1 MNGSFNLSEWA
12 IKRQGLVV
20 FLMLLGAIAGALSFW
35 NLGRSED
42 PDFTVKTMLVSAA
55 WPGATIE
62 QQSDQVTDRLERTLQ
77 QVPFFDSLRSLT
89 TAGQSVIYVVLD
101 DSTPPDEVGEVWY
114 QVRKKVADI
123 RHTLPPGVVGP
134 FFNDEF
140 GDTFGIIYSLTS
152 EDFSDR
158 ELRDWAYEARNRL
171 LGVENIGK
179 VEMLGTQDETIFIEF
194 STQRLASLGLSAA
207 TIISTIQAQNAVL
220 PAGLVTTEADRTVLE
235 VAGDLKDENDIR
247 NLNIPTASGFVRLGD
262 IASVVRGTVDPPQP
276 LFRVKGKPAIGIAVS
291 MATGGD
297 ILALGRNI
305 DVVMDRFQ
313 HDLPIGIEMTK
324 VADQPEVVTN
334 AIQGFTISLM
344 QAILIVL
351 GCSLVA
357 LGVRAG
363 LAVAVSIPLVMAMTF
378 LMMELTGIALQRV
391 SLGALI
397 IALTL
402 MIDDA
407 MVAVEIMLAKLEE
420 GMERVKAASF
430 AYTST
435 AFPMLAGTLVT
446 IAGFIPVGF
455 AQSVS
460 GEYARSLFL
469 VIAYALI
476 ISWLIAVLLIPIVG
490 LAVLKSG
497 TSGGTR
503 QEGRLI
509 STFRGILHTCMRMRF
524 VVVAGTI
531 GLFFISVLA
540 SGLMNRQFFP
550 PSDRPELMLQL
561 VLPQNA
567 SIHATEATAKEV
579 EQILAG
585 DTDVVDWSFY
595 VGSDAI
601 RFYLPMDIQPPSPFR
616 AQAVVIAS
624 SVAARDGLQARLQKV
639 LDETFPN
646 VIARLSP
653 LEMGPP
659 VGWPV
664 QYRVSGNDVA
674 GVRDLSWKVADVL
687 GNIRGVISPNL
698 DWNEPIRKVVI
709 EVDQDR
715 ARLVG
720 LNSSVI
726 ARTLFATTAGLPV
739 TQVRDS
745 IYLVNVVARS
755 APEERANIETLR
767 SLQIPIGPNRTV
779 PLSSIATIEYRT
791 TQPLIWRRDRI
802 PTITVQ
808 ADMTEGV
815 LAASVVEQAQ
825 PAIEQLRRDNPNYT
839 IEIGGSVEGA
849 ETGMASVTSMLPV
862 MAIIMIIILM
872 FQLQSFQRLLL
883 VLSVVPLGLI
893 GVVAIMLLTNTPV
906 GFIAVLGMIALIG
919 MIIRN
924 SVVLIDQI
932 DKRIEQHGRSWQSVI
947 DATADRV
954 RPIFL
959 TAGSTILGMLPIIR
973 DPFWKPLAFTVI
985 GGLIVAAV
993 LTLIFLPAL
1002 YVLWFRVPPQA
1013 KDEPAPASREQPE
1026 LAPAGP

>member
-1 MNGSFNLSEWA
+1 MSGGFNLSEWA
-12 IKRQGLVV
+12 IKRQGLIV

-101 DSTPPDEVGEVWY
+101 DSTPPAEVAEVWY
-114 QVRKKVADI
+114 QVRKKVGDI
-123 RHTLPPGVVGP
+123 RHTLPPGVAGP

-140 GDTFGIIYSLTS
+140 GDTFGIIYGLTS

-171 LGVENIGK
+171 LQVEKIGK
-179 VEMLGTQDETIFIEF
+179 VEMLGTQDETIYIEF
-194 STQRLASLGLSAA
+194 STQRLASLGLSGA

-220 PAGLVTTEADRTVLE
+220 PAGTVTTDADRTVLE
-235 VAGDLKDENDIR
+235 VSGDLKDENDIR

-276 LFRVKGKPAIGIAVS
+276 MFRIKGKPALGIAVS
-291 MATGGD
+291 MASGGD

-305 DVVMDRFQ
+305 DTVMARFQ
-313 HDLPIGIEMTK
+313 NDLPIGIELVQ
-324 VADQPEVVTN
+324 VASQPEVVTN
-334 AIQGFTISLM
+334 AIRGFTVSLM

-357 LGVRAG
+357 LGLRAG
-363 LAVAVSIPLVMAMTF
+363 LVVAVSIPLVMAMTF
-378 LMMELTGIALQRV
+378 LMMEMTGIALQRV

-420 GMERVKAASF
+420 GMERVQAASF

-476 ISWLIAVLLIPIVG
+476 ISWLIAVLLMPIIG

-497 TSGGTR
+497 TASGSKP
-503 QEGRLI
+503 ESALI
-509 STFRGILHTCMRMRF
+509 GTFRRLLHTCMRMRLVVIAATVGLF
-524 VVVAGTI
+524 VVS
-531 GLFFISVLA
+531 LLA

-567 SIHATEATAKEV
+567 SIHATEATARQV
-579 EQILAG
+579 EEILAG
-585 DTDVVDWSFY
+585 DEDVVDWSFY

-601 RFYLPMDIQPPSPFR
+601 RFYLPMDIQPPAPFR
-616 AQAVVIAS
+616 AQAVIIAS
-624 SVAARDGLQARLQKV
+624 SVEGRDALQTRLQTE
-639 LDETFPN
+639 LDEKFPN
-646 VIARLSP
+646 VVARLSP

-664 QYRVSGNDVA
+664 QYRIGGPDVA
-674 GVRDLSWKVADVL
+674 SVRDLAWKVADVL
-687 GNIRGVISPNL
+687 GDVRGVIAPNL

-720 LNSSVI
+720 LNSSAI
-726 ARTLFATTAGLPV
+726 AQSLFATTSGLPI
-739 TQVRDS
+739 THVRDA

-755 APEERANIETLR
+755 APEERANIDTLR

-779 PLSSIATIEYRT
+779 PLASIATIEYRT
-791 TQPLIWRRDRI
+791 TQPLIWRRDRV

-815 LAASVVEQAQ
+815 LAASVVEEAE
-825 PAIEQLRRDNPNYT
+825 PRIEQLRRDNPGFS

-849 ETGMASVTSMLPV
+849 ETGMASVTEMLPV

-872 FQLQSFQRLLL
+872 FQLQSLNRLLL
-883 VLSVVPLGLI
+883 VFSVVPLGLI
-893 GVVAIMLLTNTPV
+893 GVVAIMLITSTPV

-932 DKRIEQHGRSWQSVI
+932 DKRIEEKGKTWQSVI
-947 DATADRV
+947 DATANRV

-959 TAGSTILGMLPIIR
+959 TAGSTILGMLPIVR

-1002 YVLWFRVPPQA
+1002 YVVWFRVPPEA
-1013 KDEPAPASREQPE
+1013 TATPVPADTKEPAPA
-1026 LAPAGP
+1026 PA

>member
-1 MNGSFNLSEWA
+1 MNGGFNLSEWA
-12 IKRQGLVV
+12 IKRQGLIV
-20 FLMLLGAIAGALSFW
+20 FLMLLGAIAGIFSFW

-42 PDFTVKTMLVSAA
+42 PDFTVKTMLVTAA

-62 QQSDQVTDRLERTLQ
+62 QQTDQITDRLERTLQ
-77 QVPFFDSLRSLT
+77 QVPFLDTLRSLT
-89 TAGQSVIYVVLD
+89 TAGQSVIYVVLE
-101 DSTPPDEVGEVWY
+101 DSTPPSEVGEVWY
-114 QVRKKVADI
+114 QVRKKVGDI
-123 RHTLPPGVVGP
+123 RMTLPAGVVGP

-140 GDTFGIIYSLTS
+140 GDTFGIIYGFTS
-152 EDFSDR
+152 DDFSER
-158 ELRDWAYEARNRL
+158 EIRDWAYEARNRL
-171 LGVENIGK
+171 LQLPSIGK
-179 VEMLGTQDETIFIEF
+179 VDLLGAQDETIFIEF
-194 STQRLASLGLSAA
+194 STQRLASLGLSGS
-207 TIISTIQAQNAVL
+207 TVISTIQAQNAVL
-220 PAGLVTTEADRTVLE
+220 PAGMVTTDADRTVLE
-235 VAGDLKDENDIR
+235 VSGDLKDENDIR
-247 NLNIPTASGFVRLGD
+247 NINVPTSSGFVRLGD
-262 IASVVRGTVDPPQP
+262 IASVTRGTVDPPQP
-276 LFRVKGKPAIGIAVS
+276 LFRVKGKPAIGIAIS
-291 MATGGD
+291 MASGGD
-297 ILALGRNI
+297 ILALGRSI
-305 DVVMDRFQ
+305 DTVMDRFQ
-313 HDLPIGIEMTK
+313 HDLPIGIEMVQ
-324 VADQPEVVTN
+324 VASQPHVVTN
-334 AIQGFTISLM
+334 AIRGFTVSLM
-344 QAILIVL
+344 QAIVIVL
-351 GCSLVA
+351 ACSLIA
-357 LGVRAG
+357 LGFRAG
-363 LAVAVSIPLVMAMTF
+363 FVVAVSIPLVMAMTF
-378 LMMELTGIALQRV
+378 LMMEITGIALQRV

-455 AQSVS
+455 ARSVS

-476 ISWLIAVLLIPIVG
+476 ISWLIAVLLTPIIG

-497 TSGGTR
+497 ESKGDKQESALTRTFKRVLRACVQLRWIIIPATIALFVAAVLGSG
-503 QEGRLI
+503 
-509 STFRGILHTCMRMRF
+509 FMK
-524 VVVAGTI
+524 
-531 GLFFISVLA
+531 
-540 SGLMNRQFFP
+540 RQFFP

-567 SIHATEATAKEV
+567 SIHATDATAKEV
-579 EQILAG
+579 EKILAADG
-585 DTDVVDWSFY
+585 DVVDWSFY

-601 RFYLPMDIQPPSPFR
+601 RFYLPMDIQPPAPFR
-616 AQAVVIAS
+616 AQAVVIAK
-624 SVAARDGLQARLQKV
+624 SVDARDGLQERLQKK
-639 LDETFPN
+639 LDENFPN

-664 QYRVSGNDVA
+664 QYRVSGPDPA
-674 GVRDLSWKVADVL
+674 GVRDVAWKVADVL
-687 GNIRGVISPNL
+687 DDVRGVINPNL

-709 EVDQDR
+709 DVDQDR

-720 LNSSVI
+720 LNSAVI
-726 ARTLFATTAGLPV
+726 GRTLFATASGLPV

-745 IYLVNVVARS
+745 IYLVNVVAR
-755 APEERANIETLR
+755 AAAEERASIDTLR
-767 SLQIPIGPNRTV
+767 SLQIPVGPNRTV
-779 PLSSIATIEYRT
+779 PLSSIATVEYQT
-791 TQPLIWRRDRI
+791 TQPLIWRRDRVT
-802 PTITVQ
+802 TITVQ
-808 ADMTEGV
+808 ADMSEGV
-815 LAASVVEQAQ
+815 LAASVVDEAE
-825 PAIEQLRRDNPNYT
+825 PRIDQLRQENPNYR

-849 ETGMASVTSMLPV
+849 ETGLSSVSAMLPL
-862 MAIIMIIILM
+862 MAIIMVVILM
-872 FQLQSFQRLLL
+872 FQLQSVQRLLL

-893 GVVAIMLLTNTPV
+893 GVVAIMLVTNTPV

-932 DKRIEQHGRSWQSVI
+932 DKRIEEKGKTWQSVI

-959 TAGSTILGMLPIIR
+959 TAGSTILGMLPIVR

-985 GGLIVAAV
+985 GGLVVAAL

-1002 YVLWFRVPPQA
+1002 YVLWFRVPPES
-1013 KDEPAPASREQPE
+1013 KDEPVAPKQAEPVE
-1026 LAPAGP
+1026 VGA

>member
-1 MNGSFNLSEWA
+1 MNGGFNLSEWA
-12 IKRQGLVV
+12 IRRQGLII

-42 PDFTVKTMLVSAA
+42 PDFTVKTMLVTAA

-62 QQSDQVTDRLERTLQ
+62 QQSDQVTDRLERALQ

-89 TAGQSVIYVVLD
+89 TAGQSVIYVVLE
-101 DSTPPDEVGEVWY
+101 DSTPPAEVADVWY
-114 QVRKKVADI
+114 QVRKTVGDI
-123 RHTLPPGVVGP
+123 RHTLPAGVLGP

-140 GDTFGIIYSLTS
+140 GDTFGIIYGLMS

-171 LGVENIGK
+171 LQVENIGK

-194 STQRLASLGLSAA
+194 STQRLASLGLSGS
-207 TIISTIQAQNAVL
+207 TIIATIQAQNAVL
-220 PAGLVTTEADRTVLE
+220 PAGMVTTDADRTVLE
-235 VAGDLKDENDIR
+235 VSGDLKDENDIR
-247 NLNIPTASGFVRLGD
+247 NLNIPTSSGFVRLGD
-262 IASVVRGTVDPPQP
+262 IATVVRGTVDPPQP
-276 LFRVKGKPAIGIAVS
+276 MFRVKGKPAIGIAVS
-291 MATGGD
+291 MASGGD

-305 DVVMDRFQ
+305 DTVMARFQ
-313 HDLPIGIEMTK
+313 HDLPIGIEMVQ
-324 VADQPEVVTN
+324 VASQPAVVTN
-334 AIQGFTISLM
+334 AIRGFTVSLM

-357 LGVRAG
+357 LGLRAG
-363 LAVAVSIPLVMAMTF
+363 LVVAVSIPLVMAMTF
-378 LMMELTGIALQRV
+378 LMMEMTGIALQRV

-420 GMERVKAASF
+420 GMERVQAASF

-476 ISWLIAVLLIPIVG
+476 ISWLIAVLLMPIIG

-497 TSGGTR
+497 TPADRKPESA
-503 QEGRLI
+503 LI
-509 STFRGILHTCMRMRF
+509 ATFRRLLHTCVQMRF
-524 VVVAGTI
+524 VVIAATV
-531 GLFFISVLA
+531 GLFVVSLLA
-540 SGLMNRQFFP
+540 SGLMKRQFFP

-567 SIHATEATAKEV
+567 SIHATEATAREV
-579 EQILAG
+579 EEILAA
-585 DTDVVDWSFY
+585 DEDVVDWSFY

-601 RFYLPMDIQPPSPFR
+601 RFYLPMDIQPPAPFR
-616 AQAVVIAS
+616 AQAVIIAS
-624 SVAARDGLQARLQKV
+624 SVEGRDALQARLQTE
-639 LDETFPN
+639 LDEKFPN
-646 VIARLSP
+646 VVARLSP

-664 QYRVSGNDVA
+664 QYRISGPDVA
-674 GVRDLSWKVADVL
+674 GVRDLAWKVADVI
-687 GNIRGVISPNL
+687 GDVRGVITPNL

-709 EVDQDR
+709 DVDQDR

-720 LNSSVI
+720 LNSAAIGQS
-726 ARTLFATTAGLPV
+726 LFATTSGLPI

-779 PLSSIATIEYRT
+779 PLASIATIEYRT
-791 TQPLIWRRDRI
+791 TQPLIWRRDRVT
-802 PTITVQ
+802 TITVQ

-815 LAASVVEQAQ
+815 LAASVVEEAE
-825 PAIEQLRRDNPNYT
+825 PRIAQLRLDNPSYK

-849 ETGMASVTSMLPV
+849 ETGMASVTAMLPI
-862 MAIIMIIILM
+862 MAIIMVVILM
-872 FQLQSFQRLLL
+872 FQLQSVNRLLL

-893 GVVAIMLLTNTPV
+893 GVVAIMLITNTPV

-932 DKRIEQHGRSWQSVI
+932 DKRIAEKGKSWQSVI
-947 DATADRV
+947 DATANRV

-959 TAGSTILGMLPIIR
+959 TAGSTILGMLPIVR

-1002 YVLWFRVPPQA
+1002 YVVWFRVPPETKTQA
-1013 KDEPAPASREQPE
+1013 AAAGETEPAPS
-1026 LAPAGP
+1026 PA

>member
-1 MNGSFNLSEWA
+1 MSGGFNLSEWA
-12 IKRQGLVV
+12 IKRQGLIV

-77 QVPFFDSLRSLT
+77 QVPFFYSLRSLT
-89 TAGQSVIYVVLD
+89 TAGQSVIYVVLE
-101 DSTPPDEVGEVWY
+101 DSTPPAEVAEVWY
-114 QVRKKVADI
+114 QVRKKVGDI
-123 RHTLPPGVVGP
+123 RHTLPPGVAGP

-140 GDTFGIIYSLTS
+140 GDTFGIIYGLTS

-171 LGVENIGK
+171 LQVENLGK

-194 STQRLASLGLSAA
+194 STQRLASIGLSSA

-220 PAGLVTTEADRTVLE
+220 PAGTVTTDADRTVLE
-235 VAGDLKDENDIR
+235 VSGDLKDENDIR
-247 NLNIPTASGFVRLGD
+247 NLNIPTSSGFVRLGD

-276 LFRVKGKPAIGIAVS
+276 MFRIKGKPALGIAVS
-291 MATGGD
+291 MASGGD

-305 DVVMDRFQ
+305 DTVMTRFQ
-313 HDLPIGIEMTK
+313 NDLPIGIEMVQ
-324 VADQPEVVTN
+324 VASQPAVVSN
-334 AIQGFTISLM
+334 AIRGFTISLL

-357 LGVRAG
+357 LGLRAG
-363 LAVAVSIPLVMAMTF
+363 LVVAVSIPLVMAMTF
-378 LMMELTGIALQRV
+378 LMMEMTGIALQRV

-420 GMERVKAASF
+420 GMERVQAASF

-476 ISWLIAVLLIPIVG
+476 ISWLIAVLLMPIIG

-497 TSGGTR
+497 TATDRKPESA
-503 QEGRLI
+503 LI
-509 STFRGILHTCMRMRF
+509 GTFRRLLHTCVRMRLVVIAATVGLF
-524 VVVAGTI
+524 VVS
-531 GLFFISVLA
+531 LLA
-540 SGLMNRQFFP
+540 SGLMNREFFP

-567 SIHATEATAKEV
+567 SIHATEAAARQV
-579 EQILAG
+579 EEILAG
-585 DTDVVDWSFY
+585 DEDVVDWSFY

-601 RFYLPMDIQPPSPFR
+601 RFYLPMDIQPPAPFR
-616 AQAVVIAS
+616 AQAVIIAS
-624 SVAARDGLQARLQKV
+624 SVEGRDALQARLQTE
-639 LDETFPN
+639 LDEKFPN
-646 VIARLSP
+646 VVARLSP

-664 QYRVSGNDVA
+664 QYRVGGPDVS
-674 GVRDLSWKVADVL
+674 GVRDLAWKVADVL
-687 GNIRGVISPNL
+687 GDVRGVINPNL
-698 DWNEPIRKVVI
+698 DWNEPIRKIVI

-720 LNSSVI
+720 LNSSAI
-726 ARTLFATTAGLPV
+726 AQSLFATTSGLPI
-739 TQVRDS
+739 TQVRDA

-779 PLSSIATIEYRT
+779 PLASIATIEYRT
-791 TQPLIWRRDRI
+791 TQPLIWRHDRVA
-802 PTITVQ
+802 TITVQ

-815 LAASVVEQAQ
+815 LAASAVEEAE
-825 PAIEQLRRDNPNYT
+825 PRIEQLRRDNPGFS
-839 IEIGGSVEGA
+839 IEIGGAVEGA
-849 ETGMASVTSMLPV
+849 ETGMASVTEMLPV
-862 MAIIMIIILM
+862 MAIIMVVILM
-872 FQLQSFQRLLL
+872 FQLQSVNRLLL
-883 VLSVVPLGLI
+883 VFSVVPLGLI
-893 GVVAIMLLTNTPV
+893 GVVAIMLITNTPV

-932 DKRIEQHGRSWQSVI
+932 DKRIEEKGKTWQSVI
-947 DATADRV
+947 DATANRV

-959 TAGSTILGMLPIIR
+959 TAGSTILGMLPIVR

-1002 YVLWFRVPPQA
+1002 YVVWFRVPPEA
-1013 KDEPAPASREQPE
+1013 KAEPVPADEREPAPAS
-1026 LAPAGP
+1026 A

>member
-1 MNGSFNLSEWA
+1 MSGGFNLSEWA
-12 IKRQGLVV
+12 IKRQGLIV

-77 QVPFFDSLRSLT
+77 QVPFFYSLRSLT
-89 TAGQSVIYVVLD
+89 TAGQSVIYVALE
-101 DSTPPDEVGEVWY
+101 DSTPPAKVAEVWY
-114 QVRKKVADI
+114 QVRKKVGDI
-123 RHTLPPGVVGP
+123 RHTLPPGVAGP

-140 GDTFGIIYSLTS
+140 GDTFGIIYGLTS

-171 LGVENIGK
+171 LQVENLGK

-194 STQRLASLGLSAA
+194 STQRLASIGLSSA

-220 PAGLVTTEADRTVLE
+220 PAGTVTTDADRTVLE
-235 VAGDLKDENDIR
+235 VSGDLKDENDIR
-247 NLNIPTASGFVRLGD
+247 NLNIPTSSGFVRLGD

-276 LFRVKGKPAIGIAVS
+276 MFRIKGKPALGIAVS
-291 MATGGD
+291 MASGGD

-305 DVVMDRFQ
+305 DTVMTRFQ
-313 HDLPIGIEMTK
+313 NDLPIGIEMVQ
-324 VADQPEVVTN
+324 VASQPAVVSN
-334 AIQGFTISLM
+334 AIRGFTISLL

-357 LGVRAG
+357 LGLRAG
-363 LAVAVSIPLVMAMTF
+363 LVVAVSIPLVMAMTF
-378 LMMELTGIALQRV
+378 LMMEMTGIALQRV

-420 GMERVKAASF
+420 GMERVQAASF

-476 ISWLIAVLLIPIVG
+476 ISWLIAVLLMPIIG

-497 TSGGTR
+497 TATDRKPESA
-503 QEGRLI
+503 LI
-509 STFRGILHTCMRMRF
+509 GTFRRLLHTCVRMRLVVIAATVGLF
-524 VVVAGTI
+524 VVS
-531 GLFFISVLA
+531 LLA
-540 SGLMNRQFFP
+540 SGLMNREFFP

-567 SIHATEATAKEV
+567 SIHATEAAARQV
-579 EQILAG
+579 EEILAG
-585 DTDVVDWSFY
+585 DEDVIDWSFY

-601 RFYLPMDIQPPSPFR
+601 RFYLPMDIQPPAPFR
-616 AQAVVIAS
+616 AQAVIIAS
-624 SVAARDGLQARLQKV
+624 SVEGRDALQARLQTE
-639 LDETFPN
+639 LDEKFPN
-646 VIARLSP
+646 VVARLSP

-664 QYRVSGNDVA
+664 QYRVGGPDVS
-674 GVRDLSWKVADVL
+674 GVRDLAWKVADVL
-687 GNIRGVISPNL
+687 GNVRGVINPNL
-698 DWNEPIRKVVI
+698 DWNEPIRKIVI

-720 LNSSVI
+720 LNSSAI
-726 ARTLFATTAGLPV
+726 AQSLFATTSGLPI
-739 TQVRDS
+739 TQVRDA

-779 PLSSIATIEYRT
+779 PLASIATIEYRT
-791 TQPLIWRRDRI
+791 TQPLIWRHDRVA
-802 PTITVQ
+802 TITVQ

-815 LAASVVEQAQ
+815 LAASVVEEAE
-825 PAIEQLRRDNPNYT
+825 PRIEQLRRDNPNFS
-839 IEIGGSVEGA
+839 IEIGGAVEGA
-849 ETGMASVTSMLPV
+849 ETGMASVTEMLPV
-862 MAIIMIIILM
+862 MAIIMVIILM
-872 FQLQSFQRLLL
+872 FQLQSVNRLLL
-883 VLSVVPLGLI
+883 VFSVVPLGLI
-893 GVVAIMLLTNTPV
+893 GVVAIMLITNTPV

-932 DKRIEQHGRSWQSVI
+932 DKRIEEKGKTWQSVV
-947 DATADRV
+947 DATANRV
-954 RPIFL
+954 RPILL
-959 TAGSTILGMLPIIR
+959 TAGSTILGMLPIVR

-1002 YVLWFRVPPQA
+1002 YVVWFRVPPEA
-1013 KDEPAPASREQPE
+1013 KAEPVPADEREPAPAS
-1026 LAPAGP
+1026 A

>member
-1 MNGSFNLSEWA
+1 MNGGFNLSEWA
-12 IKRQGLVV
+12 IRRQGLII

-42 PDFTVKTMLVSAA
+42 PDFTVKTMLVTAA

-62 QQSDQVTDRLERTLQ
+62 QQSDQVTDRLERALQ

-89 TAGQSVIYVVLD
+89 TAGQSVIYVVLE
-101 DSTPPDEVGEVWY
+101 DSTPPAEVADVWY
-114 QVRKKVADI
+114 QVRKTVGDI
-123 RHTLPPGVVGP
+123 RHTLPAGVLGP

-140 GDTFGIIYSLTS
+140 GDTFGIIYGLTS

-171 LGVENIGK
+171 LQVENIGK

-194 STQRLASLGLSAA
+194 STQRLASLGLSGS
-207 TIISTIQAQNAVL
+207 TIIATIQAQNAVL
-220 PAGLVTTEADRTVLE
+220 PAGMVTTDADRTVLE
-235 VAGDLKDENDIR
+235 VTGDLKDENDIR
-247 NLNIPTASGFVRLGD
+247 NLNIPTSSGFVRLGD
-262 IASVVRGTVDPPQP
+262 IATVVRGTVDPPQP
-276 LFRVKGKPAIGIAVS
+276 MFRIKGKPAIGIAVS
-291 MATGGD
+291 MASGGD

-305 DVVMDRFQ
+305 DTVMARFQ
-313 HDLPIGIEMTK
+313 HDLPIGIEMVQ
-324 VADQPEVVTN
+324 VASQPAVVTN
-334 AIQGFTISLM
+334 AIRGFTVSLM

-357 LGVRAG
+357 LGLRAG
-363 LAVAVSIPLVMAMTF
+363 LVVAVSIPLVMAMTF
-378 LMMELTGIALQRV
+378 LMMEMTGIALQRV

-420 GMERVKAASF
+420 GMERVQAASF

-476 ISWLIAVLLIPIVG
+476 ISWLIAVLLMPIIG

-497 TSGGTR
+497 TPADRKPESA
-503 QEGRLI
+503 LI
-509 STFRGILHTCMRMRF
+509 ATFRRLLHACVQMRF
-524 VVVAGTI
+524 VVIAATV
-531 GLFFISVLA
+531 GLFVVSLLA
-540 SGLMNRQFFP
+540 SGLMKRQFFP

-567 SIHATEATAKEV
+567 SIHATEATAREV
-579 EQILAG
+579 EEILAA
-585 DTDVVDWSFY
+585 DEDVVDWSFY

-601 RFYLPMDIQPPSPFR
+601 RFYLPMDIQPPAPFR
-616 AQAVVIAS
+616 AQAVIIAS
-624 SVAARDGLQARLQKV
+624 SVEGRDALQARLQTE
-639 LDETFPN
+639 LDEKFPN
-646 VIARLSP
+646 VVARLSP

-664 QYRVSGNDVA
+664 QYRISGPDVA
-674 GVRDLSWKVADVL
+674 GVRDLAWKVADVI
-687 GNIRGVISPNL
+687 GDVRGVITPNL

-709 EVDQDR
+709 DVDQDR

-720 LNSSVI
+720 LNSAAIGQS
-726 ARTLFATTAGLPV
+726 LFATTSGLPI

-779 PLSSIATIEYRT
+779 PLASIATIEYRT
-791 TQPLIWRRDRI
+791 TQPLIWRRDRVT
-802 PTITVQ
+802 TITVQ

-815 LAASVVEQAQ
+815 LAASVVEEAE
-825 PAIEQLRRDNPNYT
+825 PRIAQLRLDNPSYK

-849 ETGMASVTSMLPV
+849 ETGMASVTAMLPI
-862 MAIIMIIILM
+862 MAIIMVVILM
-872 FQLQSFQRLLL
+872 FQLQSVNRLLL

-893 GVVAIMLLTNTPV
+893 GVVAIMLITNTPV

-932 DKRIEQHGRSWQSVI
+932 DKRIAEKGKSWQSVI
-947 DATADRV
+947 DATANRV

-959 TAGSTILGMLPIIR
+959 TAGSTILGMLPIVR

-1002 YVLWFRVPPQA
+1002 YVVWFRVPPEA
-1013 KDEPAPASREQPE
+1013 KTQPAAAGETEPAPS
-1026 LAPAGP
+1026 PA

>member
-1 MNGSFNLSEWA
+1 MNGGFNLSEWA
-12 IKRQGLVV
+12 IRRQGLIV

-42 PDFTVKTMLVSAA
+42 PDFTVKTMLVTAA

-89 TAGQSVIYVVLD
+89 TAGQSVIYVVLE
-101 DSTPPDEVGEVWY
+101 DSTPPDEVAEVWY
-114 QVRKKVADI
+114 QVRKKVGDI
-123 RHTLPPGVVGP
+123 RHTLPAGVAGP

-140 GDTFGIIYSLTS
+140 GDTFGIIYGLTS

-171 LGVENIGK
+171 LQVENIGK

-194 STQRLASLGLSAA
+194 STQRLASLGLSGS
-207 TIISTIQAQNAVL
+207 TIIATIQAQNAVL
-220 PAGLVTTEADRTVLE
+220 PAGMVTTEADRTVLE
-235 VAGDLKDENDIR
+235 VTGDLKDENDIR
-247 NLNIPTASGFVRLGD
+247 SLNIPTSSGFVRLGD
-262 IASVVRGTVDPPQP
+262 IATVVRGTVDPPQP
-276 LFRVKGKPAIGIAVS
+276 MFRIKGKPAIGIAVS
-291 MATGGD
+291 MASGGD
-297 ILALGRNI
+297 ILSLGHSI
-305 DVVMDRFQ
+305 DTVMARFQ
-313 HDLPIGIEMTK
+313 NDLPIGIEMTQ
-324 VADQPEVVTN
+324 VASQPQVVTN
-334 AIQGFTISLM
+334 AIRGFTLSLM

-357 LGVRAG
+357 LGLRAG
-363 LAVAVSIPLVMAMTF
+363 LVVAVSIPLVMAMTF
-378 LMMELTGIALQRV
+378 LMMEMTGIALQRV

-420 GMERVKAASF
+420 GMERVQAASF

-476 ISWLIAVLLIPIVG
+476 ISWLIAVLLMPIIG

-497 TSGGTR
+497 TPAD
-503 QEGRLI
+503 QKPEGALI
-509 STFRGILHTCMRMRF
+509 GTFRSVLHTCVQMRF
-524 VVVAGTI
+524 VVIAATI
-531 GLFFISVLA
+531 GLFVVSLLA

-567 SIHATEATAKEV
+567 SIHATEATARQV
-579 EQILAG
+579 EEILAA
-585 DTDVVDWSFY
+585 DEDVVDWSFY

-601 RFYLPMDIQPPSPFR
+601 RFYLPMDIQPPAPFR
-616 AQAVVIAS
+616 AQAVIIAS
-624 SVAARDGLQARLQKV
+624 SVEGRDALQARLQTE
-639 LDETFPN
+639 LDAKFPN
-646 VIARLSP
+646 VVARLSP

-664 QYRVSGNDVA
+664 QYRISGPDVA
-674 GVRDLSWKVADVL
+674 GVRDLAWKVADVI
-687 GNIRGVISPNL
+687 GDVRGVITPNL

-720 LNSSVI
+720 LNSAAI
-726 ARTLFATTAGLPV
+726 AQSLFATTSGLPI

-779 PLSSIATIEYRT
+779 PLASIATIEYRT
-791 TQPLIWRRDRI
+791 TQPLIWRRDRVT
-802 PTITVQ
+802 TITVQ

-815 LAASVVEQAQ
+815 LAASVVEEAG
-825 PAIEQLRRDNPNYT
+825 PRIAQLRLDNPSYE

-862 MAIIMIIILM
+862 MAIIMVVILM
-872 FQLQSFQRLLL
+872 FQLQSVNRLLL

-893 GVVAIMLLTNTPV
+893 GVVAIMLITNTPV

-932 DKRIEQHGRSWQSVI
+932 DKRIEDKGKTWQSVI
-947 DATADRV
+947 DATANRV

-959 TAGSTILGMLPIIR
+959 TAGSTILGMLPIVR

-1002 YVLWFRVPPQA
+1002 YVLWFRVPPEDKTQA
-1013 KDEPAPASREQPE
+1013 SVDEKAPAPT
-1026 LAPAGP
+1026 PA

>member
-1 MNGSFNLSEWA
+1 MSGGFNLSEWA
-12 IKRQGLVV
+12 IKRQGLIV

-89 TAGQSVIYVVLD
+89 TAGQSVIYVVLE
-101 DSTPPDEVGEVWY
+101 DSTPPAEVAEVWY
-114 QVRKKVADI
+114 QVRKKVGDI
-123 RHTLPPGVVGP
+123 RHTLPPGVAGP

-140 GDTFGIIYSLTS
+140 GDTFGIIYGLTS

-171 LGVENIGK
+171 LQVEKIGK
-179 VEMLGTQDETIFIEF
+179 VEMLGTQDETIYIEF
-194 STQRLASLGLSAA
+194 STQRLASLGLSGG

-220 PAGLVTTEADRTVLE
+220 PAGTVTTNADRTVLE
-235 VAGDLKDENDIR
+235 VSGDLKDENDIR

-276 LFRVKGKPAIGIAVS
+276 MFRIKGKPALGIAVS
-291 MATGGD
+291 MASGGD

-305 DVVMDRFQ
+305 DTVMARFQ
-313 HDLPIGIEMTK
+313 NDLPIGIDLVQ
-324 VADQPEVVTN
+324 VASQPAVVDT
-334 AIQGFTISLM
+334 AIRGFTVSLL

-357 LGVRAG
+357 LGLRAG
-363 LAVAVSIPLVMAMTF
+363 LVVAVSIPLVMAMTF
-378 LMMELTGIALQRV
+378 LMMEMTGIALQRV

-420 GMERVKAASF
+420 GMERVQAASF

-446 IAGFIPVGF
+446 IAGFIPVGL

-476 ISWLIAVLLIPIVG
+476 ISWLIAVLLIPIIG

-497 TSGGTR
+497 TAADRKPESA
-503 QEGRLI
+503 LI
-509 STFRGILHTCMRMRF
+509 GTFRRLLHTCVRMRLVVIAATVGLF
-524 VVVAGTI
+524 VVS
-531 GLFFISVLA
+531 LLA

-567 SIHATEATAKEV
+567 SIHATEATARQV
-579 EQILAG
+579 EEILAG
-585 DTDVVDWSFY
+585 DEDVVDWSFY

-601 RFYLPMDIQPPSPFR
+601 RFYLPMDIQPPAPFR
-616 AQAVVIAS
+616 AQAVIIAS
-624 SVAARDGLQARLQKV
+624 SVEGRDALQARLQTEM
-639 LDETFPN
+639 DEKFPN
-646 VIARLSP
+646 VVARLSP

-664 QYRVSGNDVA
+664 QYRVSGPDVA
-674 GVRDLSWKVADVL
+674 SVRDLAWKVADVL
-687 GNIRGVISPNL
+687 GDVRGVIAPSL

-720 LNSSVI
+720 LNSSAI
-726 ARTLFATTAGLPV
+726 AQSLFATTSGLPI
-739 TQVRDS
+739 TQVRDA

-755 APEERANIETLR
+755 APEERADIETLR

-779 PLSSIATIEYRT
+779 PLASIATIEYRT

-802 PTITVQ
+802 ATITVQ

-815 LAASVVEQAQ
+815 LAESVVEEAE
-825 PAIEQLRRDNPNYT
+825 PRIEQLRRDNPSFS

-849 ETGMASVTSMLPV
+849 ETGMASVTEMLPV
-862 MAIIMIIILM
+862 MAIVMIIILM
-872 FQLQSFQRLLL
+872 FQLQSINRLLL
-883 VLSVVPLGLI
+883 VFSVVPLGLI

-924 SVVLIDQI
+924 SVVLVDQI
-932 DKRIEQHGRSWQSVI
+932 DKRIEEKGKTWQSVI
-947 DATADRV
+947 DATANRV

-959 TAGSTILGMLPIIR
+959 TAGSTILGMLPIVR

-1002 YVLWFRVPPQA
+1002 YVVWFRVPPEA
-1013 KDEPAPASREQPE
+1013 TATPVPADRKEPAPA
-1026 LAPAGP
+1026 PA

>member
-1 MNGSFNLSEWA
+1 MSGGFNLSEWA
-12 IKRQGLVV
+12 IRRQGLII

-42 PDFTVKTMLVSAA
+42 PDFTVKTMLVTAA

-62 QQSDQVTDRLERTLQ
+62 QQSDQVTDRLERALQ

-89 TAGQSVIYVVLD
+89 TAGQSVIYVVLE
-101 DSTPPDEVGEVWY
+101 DSTPPAEVADVWY
-114 QVRKKVADI
+114 QVRKTVGDI
-123 RHTLPPGVVGP
+123 RHTLPAGVVGP

-140 GDTFGIIYSLTS
+140 GDTFGIIYGLTS

-171 LGVENIGK
+171 LQVENIGK

-194 STQRLASLGLSAA
+194 STQRLASLGLSGS
-207 TIISTIQAQNAVL
+207 TIIATIQAQNAVL
-220 PAGLVTTEADRTVLE
+220 PAGMVTTDADRTVLE
-235 VAGDLKDENDIR
+235 VTGDLKDENDIR
-247 NLNIPTASGFVRLGD
+247 NLNIPTSSGFVRLGD
-262 IASVVRGTVDPPQP
+262 IATVVRGTVDPPQP
-276 LFRVKGKPAIGIAVS
+276 MFRVKGKPAIGIAVS
-291 MATGGD
+291 MASGGD

-305 DVVMDRFQ
+305 DTVMARFQ
-313 HDLPIGIEMTK
+313 HDLPIGIEMVQ
-324 VADQPEVVTN
+324 VASQPAVVTN
-334 AIQGFTISLM
+334 AIRGFTVSLM

-357 LGVRAG
+357 LGLRAG
-363 LAVAVSIPLVMAMTF
+363 LVVAVSIPLVMAMTF
-378 LMMELTGIALQRV
+378 LMMEMTGIALQRV

-420 GMERVKAASF
+420 GMERVQAASF

-476 ISWLIAVLLIPIVG
+476 ISWLIAVLLMPIIG

-497 TSGGTR
+497 TPADRKPESA
-503 QEGRLI
+503 LI
-509 STFRGILHTCMRMRF
+509 ATFRRLLHTCVQMRF
-524 VVVAGTI
+524 VVIAATV
-531 GLFFISVLA
+531 GLFVVSLLA
-540 SGLMNRQFFP
+540 SGLMKRQFFP

-567 SIHATEATAKEV
+567 SIHATEATAREV
-579 EQILAG
+579 EEILAA
-585 DTDVVDWSFY
+585 DEDVVDWSFY

-601 RFYLPMDIQPPSPFR
+601 RFYLPMDIQPPAPFR
-616 AQAVVIAS
+616 AQAVIIAS
-624 SVAARDGLQARLQKV
+624 SVEGRDALQARLQTE
-639 LDETFPN
+639 LDEKFPN
-646 VIARLSP
+646 VVARLSP

-664 QYRVSGNDVA
+664 QYRISGPDVA
-674 GVRDLSWKVADVL
+674 GVRDLAWKVADVI
-687 GNIRGVISPNL
+687 GDVRGVITPNL

-709 EVDQDR
+709 DVDQDR

-720 LNSSVI
+720 LNSAAIGQS
-726 ARTLFATTAGLPV
+726 LFATTSGLPI

-779 PLSSIATIEYRT
+779 PLASIATIEYRT
-791 TQPLIWRRDRI
+791 TQPLIWRRDRVT
-802 PTITVQ
+802 TITVQ

-815 LAASVVEQAQ
+815 LAASVVEEAE
-825 PAIEQLRRDNPNYT
+825 PRIAQLRLDNPSYK

-849 ETGMASVTSMLPV
+849 ETGMASVTAMLPI
-862 MAIIMIIILM
+862 MAIIMVVILM
-872 FQLQSFQRLLL
+872 FQLQSVNRLLL

-893 GVVAIMLLTNTPV
+893 GVVAIMLITNTPV

-932 DKRIEQHGRSWQSVI
+932 DKRIAEKGKNWESVI
-947 DATADRV
+947 DATANRV

-959 TAGSTILGMLPIIR
+959 TAGSTILGMLPIVR

-1002 YVLWFRVPPQA
+1002 YVVWFRVPPEA
-1013 KDEPAPASREQPE
+1013 KTQPAAAGEKEPAPS
-1026 LAPAGP
+1026 PA

>member
-1 MNGSFNLSEWA
+1 MNDGFNLSEWA
-12 IKRQGLVV
+12 IKRQGLII

-42 PDFTVKTMLVSAA
+42 PDFTVKTMLVTAA

-62 QQSDQVTDRLERTLQ
+62 QQTDQVTDRLERTLQ
-77 QVPFFDSLRSLT
+77 QVPFFDTLRSLT
-89 TAGQSVIYVVLD
+89 TAGQSVIYVVLE
-101 DSTPPDEVGEVWY
+101 DSTPPGQVAEVWY

-123 RHTLPPGVVGP
+123 SHTLPAGVVGP

-140 GDTFGIIYSLTS
+140 GDTFGIIYGLTS
-152 EDFSDR
+152 KDFSDR
-158 ELRDWAYEARNRL
+158 ELRDWAYTARDRL
-171 LGVENIGK
+171 LQVENIGK
-179 VEMLGTQDETIFIEF
+179 VELLGTQDETIYIEF
-194 STQRLASLGLSAA
+194 STQRLASLGLSSA
-207 TIISTIQAQNAVL
+207 TIITTIQAQNAVL
-220 PAGLVTTEADRTVLE
+220 PAGLMTTDADRTVLE
-235 VAGDLKDENDIR
+235 VSGDLKNENDIR
-247 NLNIPTASGFVRLGD
+247 NVNVPTSSGFVRLGD
-262 IASVVRGTVDPPQP
+262 IAAVTRGTVDPPQP
-276 LFRVKGKPAIGIAVS
+276 MFRIKGEPAIGISVS
-291 MATGGD
+291 MAAGGD
-297 ILALGRNI
+297 ILALGERV
-305 DVVMDRFQ
+305 DAVMQRFEN
-313 HDLPIGIEMTK
+313 DLPIGIDMIK
-324 VADQPEVVTN
+324 VASQPAVVDN
-334 AIQGFTISLM
+334 AIRGFTVSLM

-357 LGVRAG
+357 LGLRAG
-363 LAVAVSIPLVMAMTF
+363 LVVAVSIPLVMAMTF
-378 LMMELTGIALQRV
+378 LMMEMTGIALQRV

-430 AYTST
+430 AYKST

-476 ISWLIAVLLIPIVG
+476 ISWLVAVLLMPIIG

-497 TSGGTR
+497 TPSDDKAPS
-503 QEGRLI
+503 RLI
-509 STFRGILHTCMRMRF
+509 TTFRGILHACVRMRL
-524 VVVAGTI
+524 VVVAATV
-531 GLFFISVLA
+531 GLFVVALMA

-561 VLPQNA
+561 VLPQNS
-567 SIHATEATAKEV
+567 SIHATEATAKQV
-579 EQILAG
+579 EEILAA
-585 DTDVVDWSFY
+585 DEDVVDWSFY

-601 RFYLPMDIQPPSPFR
+601 RFYLPMDIQPPAPFR

-624 SVAARDGLQARLQKV
+624 SVGARDDLQARLQKE
-639 LDETFPN
+639 LDEKFPN

-664 QYRVSGNDVA
+664 QYRVSGADVA
-674 GVRDLSWKVADVL
+674 GVRDLAWKVADVL
-687 GNIRGVISPNL
+687 GGIRGVITPNL
-698 DWNEPIRKVVI
+698 DWNEPIRKVVV

-720 LNSSVI
+720 LNSSAI
-726 ARTLFATTAGLPV
+726 ARTLFATTSGLPI
-739 TQVRDS
+739 TQVRDA

-755 APEERANIETLR
+755 APEERANMETLR
-767 SLQIPIGPNRTV
+767 SLQLPIGPNRTV
-779 PLSSIATIEYRT
+779 PLSSIATIEYQT
-791 TQPLIWRRDRI
+791 AQPLIWRRDRI
-802 PTITVQ
+802 TTITVQ
-808 ADMTEGV
+808 ADTTEG
-815 LAASVVEQAQ
+815 LLPATVVEAAE
-825 PAIEQLRRDNPNYT
+825 PAIEQLRRDNPGFG

-849 ETGMASVTSMLPV
+849 ETGMASVTDMLPV
-862 MAIIMIIILM
+862 MAIIMVVILM
-872 FQLQSFQRLLL
+872 FQLQSFNRLLL

-893 GVVAIMLLTNTPV
+893 GVVAIMLITNTPV

-932 DKRIEQHGRSWQSVI
+932 DKKIEERGKSWQSVI

-959 TAGSTILGMLPIIR
+959 TAGSTILGMLPIVR

-1002 YVLWFRVPPQA
+1002 YVLWFRVPAEVKAQPVPV
-1013 KDEPAPASREQPE
+1013 DEQQPTTAPA
-1026 LAPAGP
+1026 

>member
-1 MNGSFNLSEWA
+1 M
-12 IKRQGLVV
+12 R
-20 FLMLLGAIAGALSFW
+20 
-35 NLGRSED
+35 
-42 PDFTVKTMLVSAA
+42 
-55 WPGATIE
+55 
-62 QQSDQVTDRLERTLQ
+62 
-77 QVPFFDSLRSLT
+77 
-89 TAGQSVIYVVLD
+89 
-101 DSTPPDEVGEVWY
+101 
-114 QVRKKVADI
+114 
-123 RHTLPPGVVGP
+123 
-134 FFNDEF
+134 
-140 GDTFGIIYSLTS
+140 
-152 EDFSDR
+152 
-158 ELRDWAYEARNRL
+158 
-171 LGVENIGK
+171 
-179 VEMLGTQDETIFIEF
+179 
-194 STQRLASLGLSAA
+194 
-207 TIISTIQAQNAVL
+207 
-220 PAGLVTTEADRTVLE
+220 PAGLITTDADRTVVE
-235 VAGDLKDENDIR
+235 VSGDLKDENDIR
-247 NLNIPTASGFVRLGD
+247 NLNIPTSSGFVRLGD
-262 IASVVRGTVDPPQP
+262 IASVTRGTVDPPQP
-276 LFRVKGKPAIGIAVS
+276 LFRIKGKPALGIAVS
-291 MATGGD
+291 MASGGD

-305 DVVMDRFQ
+305 DAVMARFQ
-313 HDLPIGIEMTK
+313 HDLPVGIEMVQ
-324 VADQPEVVTN
+324 VASQPHVVTN
-334 AIQGFTISLM
+334 AIRGFTISLM
-344 QAILIVL
+344 QAIVIVL

-357 LGVRAG
+357 LGLRAG
-363 LAVAVSIPLVMAMTF
+363 LVVAVSIPLVMAMTF

-455 AQSVS
+455 ARSVS

-476 ISWLIAVLLIPIVG
+476 ISWLIAVLLTPIIG

-497 TSGGTR
+497 TGGQR
-503 QEGRLI
+503 QESALI
-509 STFRGILHTCMRMRF
+509 GSFKSILRICMRMRV
-524 VVVAGTI
+524 VVVAASI
-531 GLFFISVLA
+531 GLFIAALLGWGIVK
-540 SGLMNRQFFP
+540 RQFFP
-550 PSDRPELMLQL
+550 PSDRPELMLQM

-579 EQILAG
+579 EAILAA
-585 DTDVVDWSFY
+585 DEDVVDWSFY

-601 RFYLPMDIQPPSPFR
+601 RFYLPMDIQPPAPFR
-616 AQAVVIAS
+616 AQAVVIAK
-624 SVAARDGLQARLQKV
+624 SVDARDGLQERLQRE
-639 LDETFPN
+639 LDEKFPN

-664 QYRVSGNDVA
+664 QYRVSGPDPS
-674 GVRDLSWKVADVL
+674 GVRDLAWKVADVL
-687 GNIRGVISPNL
+687 GDNPGVISPNL
-698 DWNEPIRKVVI
+698 DWSEPIRKVVV

-720 LNSSVI
+720 LNSAAI
-726 ARTLFATTAGLPV
+726 AQTLFATATGLPI

-745 IYLVNVVARS
+745 IYLVNVVAR
-755 APEERANIETLR
+755 ATEEERASIDTLR
-767 SLQIPIGPNRTV
+767 SLQIAIGPNRTV
-779 PLSSIATIEYRT
+779 PLASIASIEYQT
-791 TQPLIWRRDRI
+791 AQPLIWRRDRVT
-802 PTITVQ
+802 TITVQ
-808 ADMTEGV
+808 ADMFEGV
-815 LAASVVEQAQ
+815 LAASVVNEAESR
-825 PAIEQLRRDNPNYT
+825 IEELRRENPGYS

-849 ETGMASVTSMLPV
+849 ETGMASVTEMLPI
-862 MAIIMIIILM
+862 MAIIMVIILM

-893 GVVAIMLLTNTPV
+893 GVVAVMLITNTPI

-932 DKRIEQHGRSWQSVI
+932 DKSIAEKGRSWQSVI
-947 DATADRV
+947 DATANRV

-959 TAGSTILGMLPIIR
+959 TAGSTILGMLPIVR

-1002 YVLWFRVPPQA
+1002 YVLWFRIPPEA
-1013 KDEPAPASREQPE
+1013 KTEETHAKEEAVLAS
-1026 LAPAGP
+1026 A